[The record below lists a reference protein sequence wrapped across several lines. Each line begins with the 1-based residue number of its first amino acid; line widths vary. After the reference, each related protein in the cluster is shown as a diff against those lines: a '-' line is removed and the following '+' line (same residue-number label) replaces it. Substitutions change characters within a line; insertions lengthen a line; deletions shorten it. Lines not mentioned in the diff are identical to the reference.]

1 MNKFLMTL
9 LVACSVGV
17 SAYANM
23 DQTSK
28 SGATSA
34 AGVVSNDNRG
44 YVISFKAGSSD
55 LSEADKAA
63 LRTRVESLKSS
74 GQIEKAHIA
83 AWADKPFPKGK
94 NDLARADRNLADSR
108 IEKINSFLKDN
119 LDLGNTDTFNM
130 AEKSNWLARA
140 FETNDAELKSLFGE
154 KLDSPVRSEDFQ
166 LIKKHGQPS
175 KAVVIFRM
183 EGPLESK

>member
-1 MNKFLMTL
+1 M
-9 LVACSVGV
+9 GV

-23 DQTSK
+23 DQSSK
-28 SGATSA
+28 SGATGAVASI
-34 AGVVSNDNRG
+34 VNTDTRS
-44 YVISFKAGSSD
+44 YVISFKPGSSD
-55 LSEADKAA
+55 LSEADKTA
-63 LRTRVESLKSS
+63 LRTRVESLKAS

-108 IEKINSFLKDN
+108 IEKINSFLKDD

-140 FETNDAELKSLFGE
+140 FETSDAELKSLFGE
-154 KLDSPVRSEDFQ
+154 KIDSPVRSEDFQ

-175 KAVVIFRM
+175 KAVVVFRM
-183 EGPLESK
+183 EGMPESK